1 MKLRNPVR
9 DMRTIKELLTG
20 AEAEARRAGEA
31 QPGAEHVLLSA
42 LALPDGSARRAFE
55 RVGADPND
63 VREAIAGQYADALRS
78 IGVEPVDDET
88 LDPPVAESGRVGG
101 GVFRSSATA
110 QSVFQEASKMA
121 RAEKG
126 SQFAG
131 AHVVAAVAQME
142 HGTAAR
148 ALRRMGIDREELEA
162 AARQE
167 VATIRA

>member
-1 MKLRNPVR
+1 MKLRSPVR

-20 AEAEARRAGEA
+20 AEREARQAGEA
-31 QPGAEHVLLSA
+31 QPGAEHLLLSA
-42 LALPDGSARRAFE
+42 LDLPDGTARRAFE
-55 RVGADPND
+55 RVGADPD
-63 VREAIAGQYADALRS
+63 DLREAIAGHYADALRS

-88 LDPPVAESGRVGG
+88 LDAPAAENGG
-101 GVFRSSATA
+101 GVYRSSASA

>member
-20 AEAEARRAGEA
+20 AEREARQAGEA
-31 QPGAEHVLLSA
+31 QPGAQHLLLSA
-42 LALPDGSARRAFE
+42 LDLPDGTARRAFQ
-55 RVGADPND
+55 RVGADPD
-63 VREAIAGQYADALRS
+63 DLREAIAGQYADALRA
-78 IGVEPVDDET
+78 IGIEPSDEEA
-88 LDPPVAESGRVGG
+88 LDSPVAESSRVGG

-110 QSVFQEASKMA
+110 QSAFQEASKMA

-126 SQFAG
+126 SRFAG
-131 AHVVAAVAQME
+131 AHVVAAIARME